1 MPQNLQLKKMKLK
14 HSDVQVRTRGDM
26 TALPRKDKTQIHI
39 YMNIHEAPA
48 R

>member
-1 MPQNLQLKKMKLK
+1 
-14 HSDVQVRTRGDM
+14 M